1 MTDEQ
6 RQIIALNRRVGLLE
20 GCLSAWV
27 NTVPDEA
34 ERAHMVAVSKRILE
48 ETTP

>member
-6 RQIIALNRRVGLLE
+6 RQIIALSRRVGLLE
-20 GCLSAWV
+20 GCLWVWV
-27 NTVPDEA
+27 NTEPDA
-34 ERAHMVAVSKRILE
+34 GDRAHMVQASKRILE